1 VEVTRA
7 HFGGYVSIYPDKAGS
22 FVFSHASKCWYIED
36 PTREAAYGDY
46 DYKPP
51 PPPEQ
56 GPFTR
61 ADFGELDR
69 FSWAA
74 GACSMA
80 QNIQASYWGSRYAI
94 WMKGSVFFVID
105 ATRPVILQLALPGIE
120 EPASYR
126 PMMFHGG
133 RLWIESQPTVTWI
146 ALPDL
151 EAMFD
156 RAPGT
161 IEVVRRE
168 LYPCRRPDV
177 VIEARMEDVG
187 RVEARARILDV
198 TERSLRIPTVPGVAV
213 GMVVTL
219 SDALA
224 DDVYLEITLPG
235 QPKQPLRAPLPT
247 SGRLTATLSFEPAI
261 DPASELAVPAAP
273 TEVRQA
279 ELDRLFAALADDPDD
294 DATRFV
300 IVDLLEAAG
309 EPYAHRLQTLI
320 SGETDDELRREGLGT
335 LASYL
340 QHVEYRGGLP
350 CAATLASAAPLDPD
364 IGDRVAADQRLGF
377 FRDLR
382 LGDGHYNV
390 YAKLVGSPRAVGLRT
405 VEASRANIV
414 AALIAGG
421 RRDLTWLVNVKFA
434 TREVIDGLADS
445 TFDRVRGIHTQ
456 TAIASVAKLLE
467 FVIRDET
474 QFFTRTPRHLL
485 LEERTNR
492 DHVLVPEVLAAWDR
506 LPLDKVTVA
515 GITLGRDGIAHA
527 SASAPANALDL
538 VRARFK
544 IELKQ

>member
-7 HFGGYVSIYPDKAGS
+7 HFGGYVSIYPDKVGS
-22 FVFSHASKCWYIED
+22 FVFSHASKSWYLED

-46 DYKPP
+46 DYKRPP
-51 PPPEQ
+51 PAEP

-61 ADFGELDR
+61 ADFGGFDR

-80 QNIQASYWGSRYAI
+80 QNIQPGYWGSRYAI
-94 WMKGSVFFVID
+94 WMKDSAFFVID
-105 ATRPVILQLALPGIE
+105 ATRPVILGLELPGFE
-120 EPASYR
+120 EVSSYR

-133 RLWIESQPTVTWI
+133 RLWIEGHQTVAWI
-146 ALPDL
+146 ALPEL

-156 RAPGT
+156 RAPGAL
-161 IEVVRRE
+161 EVARRE
-168 LYPCRRPDV
+168 VYPCRRPDV
-177 VIEARMEDVG
+177 VVEARMEDVG
-187 RVEARARILDV
+187 KVESRARILDG
-198 TERSLRIPTVPGVAV
+198 TARSLKIPTVPGVAV

-235 QPKQPLRAPLPT
+235 QAKQALGALLPT
-247 SGRLTATLSFEPAI
+247 SGPLTAKLSFEPAL

-279 ELDRLFAALADDPDD
+279 ELDRLYAALADDPED

-309 EPYAHRLQTLI
+309 EPYAPRLQTLVA
-320 SGETDDELRREGLGT
+320 GETNDELRREALGT

-340 QHVEYRGGLP
+340 QHVQYRGGLP
-350 CAATLASAAPLDPD
+350 WAATLASAAPLDPD

-390 YAKLVGSPRAVGLRT
+390 YAKLVGSPRAVGLRA

-421 RRDLTWLVNVKFA
+421 RRELTWLMNVKFA

-456 TAIASVAKLLE
+456 TATVSVAKLLD

-474 QFFTRTPRHLL
+474 RFFARAPRHLL

-492 DHVLVPEVLAAWDR
+492 DDALVPEVLAAWDR

-527 SASAPANALDL
+527 RASASAHALDL
-538 VRARFK
+538 VRARFE
-544 IELKQ
+544 IELNQ